1 VKPFRSYRP
10 SSVVILAWASVTL
23 CGASLSA
30 QDVPV
35 TTGGIISVAGIPP
48 IYNGQYVLQTT
59 DFGFLWLDT
68 VALRGGLVQAESS
81 CAPGMPPSN
90 SGLYVIGDC
99 NGTGS
104 ISSSG
109 NVVLI
114 RQFNS
119 QCGTVTRG
127 CNGSAIRGPFRLTF
141 SLATWKYLGDGGDI
155 PDSTQTADPQGRT
168 WIVQP
173 ADTTERN
180 FNWHAT
186 GNANT
191 PPTAGA
197 TATNLSAES
206 RTDKTN
212 YYGDKWQL
220 QDASVTA
227 VPITRID
234 WDFIYKGAFS
244 PDEVGAPSTEA
255 KVTGYFPC
263 DPSGTVQGSIPT
275 GTNCMQSLGLTNS
288 AATNSY
294 RFAMQ
299 SANQN
304 GTSTSPF
311 ISTAVQFV
319 CPQASILGYT
329 GFSGTC
335 AKTSG
340 TLGVL
345 IGGNADA
352 SGSQGNL
359 AEASVNWSFTGSNP
373 INVQGA
379 IAPVP
384 SGATGFTL
392 TITYP
397 GGYRATAQGNIV
409 QSSLVAA
416 FSLAPD
422 PILIN
427 SSLTLINQMQE
438 ANATLDSVNYVISP
452 GTCSSSFGGFTS
464 APQLP
469 DSFLTIGGTAA
480 MQAPVSAGGY
490 CVNLKYN
497 YRPQSQPQQSQVVS
511 NPFSTMNWTANPQ
524 IAISPVPFCASSC
537 QLQAG
542 TTYSLWDSESISV
555 SPHPGAQWDLNGIPI
570 GTSSDA
576 NVPVSWT
583 PTSACSSCTLRVTV
597 NGASATLPVA
607 VSGSVVPT
615 PTPTPTPTNT
625 PATTNTP
632 NNTAT
637 PTPTPTPTSAPAT
650 GFYTVSPCRVAD
662 TRNPAGPS
670 GGPALSAN
678 TLRTFPVA
686 NICQIPTSAR
696 AVAINVGIV
705 SPTDIGDLRVY
716 PAGEAPPPTS
726 TINFRAGKV
735 RANNAIIA
743 LGTGGQIAVWCDM
756 PSGSTNFFFEVSGYF
771 Q

>member
-1 VKPFRSYRP
+1 M
-10 SSVVILAWASVTL
+10 LAWASVTL

-30 QDVPV
+30 QQVPY
-35 TTGGIISVAGIPP
+35 TAPGIISLTGVPM
-48 IYNGQYVLQTT
+48 IYNGQYAIQKT

-68 VALRGGLVQAESS
+68 TSLQAGLVQVEAKCGVGQPVS
-81 CAPGMPPSN
+81 AT
-90 SGLYVIGDC
+90 GLYVLGDC
-99 NGTGS
+99 NG
-104 ISSSG
+104 IANVSSSG
-109 NVVLI
+109 DIVLA
-114 RQFNS
+114 RQFS
-119 QCGTVTRG
+119 GQCGAATNG
-127 CNGSAIRGPFRLTF
+127 CGGARDEDGGTGMFAFL
-141 SLATWKYLGDGGDI
+141 LGTWEYLGRTNTDI
-155 PDSTQTADPQGRT
+155 SDSTQTADPLGRT
-168 WIVQP
+168 WVVQ
-173 ADTTERN
+173 ALDGSGRH
-180 FNWHAT
+180 FLWVSG
-186 GNANT
+186 GNPSAPPLAN
-191 PPTAGA
+191 A

-220 QDASVTA
+220 QDASVSA

-255 KVTGYFPC
+255 TVTGYFPC
-263 DPSGTVQGSIPT
+263 DPSGTVQGSIRT
-275 GTNCMQSLGLTNS
+275 GADCMQSLGLTNP

-304 GTSTSPF
+304 GTSTSAF
-311 ISTAVQFV
+311 ISSAVQFV
-319 CPQASILGYT
+319 CPQASIPGYT

-340 TLGVL
+340 TLSVL
-345 IGGNADA
+345 AGGSADA

-373 INVQGA
+373 ISVQGA
-379 IAPVP
+379 IVPVP

-392 TITYP
+392 TITCP

-409 QSSLVAA
+409 QSSLIAA

-422 PILIN
+422 PVLIN
-427 SSLTLINQMQE
+427 SSLTLTNQMQE
-438 ANATLDSVNYVISP
+438 ANATLDSVNYVISQ
-452 GTCSSSFGGFTS
+452 GACSSSFSGFSS

-469 DSFLTIGGTAA
+469 GSFLTIGGMAA

-497 YRPQSQPQQSQVVS
+497 YKPQFQPQQSQVVS
-511 NPFSTMNWTANPQ
+511 NPFSTMNWTASPR
-524 IAISPVPFCASSC
+524 IAISPLPFCTSSC

-555 SPHPGAQWDLNGIPI
+555 SPHPGAQWDLSGIPI

-583 PTSACSSCTLRVTV
+583 PTSACSSCMLRVTV

-637 PTPTPTPTSAPAT
+637 PTPTPTPAPAT

-686 NICQIPTSAR
+686 NICQIPASAR

-716 PAGEAPPPTS
+716 PAGGAPPPTS

-743 LGTGGQIAVWCDM
+743 LGTGGQIAVHCNM